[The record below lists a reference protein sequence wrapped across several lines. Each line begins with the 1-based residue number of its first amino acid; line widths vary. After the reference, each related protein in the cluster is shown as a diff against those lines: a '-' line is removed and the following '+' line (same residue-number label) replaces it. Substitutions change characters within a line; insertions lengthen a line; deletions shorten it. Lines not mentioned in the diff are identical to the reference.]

1 MTRPTAS
8 RQHRSRSVYSNQ
20 RKRPIAARLNANDR
34 SGRKLR
40 YCSHCKT
47 RGAGFQVVN
56 AETLT
61 KKICLIGDFGVGK
74 TSVVARFVDH
84 TFSDKYLSTFGVTI
98 KTKTIEQGPAVKL
111 VIWDIAGNDIVTAT
125 SSKYLRGADGFLLV
139 VDGTRP
145 VTALT
150 AMRLREE
157 VRRACGDIPAV
168 CLMNK
173 FDLGD
178 EWRLSDSHEY
188 GLRAGCTSAYNT
200 SAKTGENVDQSFLD
214 LAQAMCA

>member
-1 MTRPTAS
+1 MREPGYAI
-8 RQHRSRSVYSNQ
+8 VIAE
-20 RKRPIAARLNANDR
+20 PI
-34 SGRKLR
+34 
-40 YCSHCKT
+40 
-47 RGAGFQVVN
+47 
-56 AETLT
+56 T

-98 KTKTIEQGPAVKL
+98 KTKFIEQEPAIKL

-125 SSKYLRGADGFLLV
+125 NSKYLRGADGFLLV

-157 VRRACGDIPAV
+157 VRRECGDIPAV

-173 FDLGD
+173 SDLTN
-178 EWRLSDSHEY
+178 EWRLTDAHEIA
-188 GLRAGCTSAYNT
+188 LRAGSTSAYRT
-200 SAKTGENVDQSFLD
+200 SAKTGANVDQSFLD
-214 LAQAMCA
+214 LARAVCD

>member
-1 MTRPTAS
+1 M
-8 RQHRSRSVYSNQ
+8 
-20 RKRPIAARLNANDR
+20 IAEP
-34 SGRKLR
+34 
-40 YCSHCKT
+40 
-47 RGAGFQVVN
+47 V
-56 AETLT
+56 T

-98 KTKTIEQGPAVKL
+98 KTKLIEQNPAIKL

-125 SSKYLRGADGFLLV
+125 NSKYLRGADGFLLV

-150 AMRLREE
+150 GMRLREE
-157 VRRACGDIPAV
+157 VRRECGEIPAV

-173 FDLGD
+173 SDLTD
-178 EWRLSDSHEY
+178 EWRLGDAHEIA
-188 GLRAGCTSAYNT
+188 LRAGCTSAYRT
-200 SAKTGENVDQSFLD
+200 SAKTGANVDQSFLD
-214 LAQAMCA
+214 LAGAVCG